1 MPNVG
6 RAGYLLWVS
15 VVDLRTAG
23 WLGGGGCRVPD
34 FTVEGATRGLLCTDA
49 TLAPG

>member
-6 RAGYLLWVS
+6 QAVYRLWIS

-23 WLGGGGCRVPD
+23 WLGGGGRRVPD
-34 FTVEGATRGLLCTDA
+34 FAVEGAARGLLCTDA